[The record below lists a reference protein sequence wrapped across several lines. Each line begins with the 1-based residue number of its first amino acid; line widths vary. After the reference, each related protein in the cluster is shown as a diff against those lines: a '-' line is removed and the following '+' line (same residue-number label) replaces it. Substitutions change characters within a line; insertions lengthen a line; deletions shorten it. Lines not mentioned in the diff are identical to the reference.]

1 MVFRALGGIFIEKVK
16 AERVFVRFD
25 FMQQPVAQ
33 RRPFFLSNLTFK
45 DGFLDA
51 RAVVFTRS
59 GNPAQ
64 ATQPGFF
71 DGGNIICYQD

>member
-1 MVFRALGGIFIEKVK
+1 LT
-16 AERVFVRFD
+16 D
-25 FMQQPVAQ
+25 
-33 RRPFFLSNLTFK
+33 LTFK

-64 ATQPGFF
+64 AAQPGFF
-71 DGGNIICYQD
+71 DGGNIVCYQD